1 MEEHLE
7 KMRTLID
14 QGVSFVSAIL
24 VDSKG
29 STPHKK
35 GGRIIVTASGL
46 YFGTVGGGLI
56 EAKAVKFSQ
65 NLIKETNPSENT
77 KFMQWNLNKDIGMS
91 CGGSVKIFFELHN
104 VNTWEIIIFGAGHVA
119 QALIPVLL
127 NLEAKLT

>member
-91 CGGSVKIFFELHN
+91 CGGSVKIFFEL
-104 VNTWEIIIFGAGHVA
+104 
-119 QALIPVLL
+119 LL
-127 NLEAKLT
+127 KRYTLKHKN